1 MPTTAD
7 RTSLLLVLP
16 VLAGVLVLG
25 SCVGAPGVRTVTVTP
40 AHKLDPPTLQ
50 IAPGQGVTWAS
61 REAASDLV
69 IEFYKDGAPQVRG
82 TGAAPVARFDKPGR
96 YPYAL
101 LTRLM
106 TPSGPGAVERM
117 LGEIVVGVPPTSEP
131 GVPEPSPS
139 GPSSLGPDVVRLRSS
154 PDAARVYDYR
164 SQQGIVIK
172 IERTAVS
179 PTALRAGEQ
188 VVLEAQYTLLVPP
201 ESGPVKIKEIWVI
214 RFASSELGRMEKN
227 AVLGSGTYTSQQRL
241 KLPEDAPAGN
251 YTLTTRIETPQAG
264 TVTMD
269 QASAALVVRPRSP

>member
-25 SCVGAPGVRTVTVTP
+25 SCAGAPGVKTVTVTS

-106 TPSGPGAVERM
+106 TPSGPGGVERM
-117 LGEIVVGVPPTSEP
+117 LGEIVVGVPPPTSEP
-131 GVPEPSPS
+131 KVPEPSS
-139 GPSSLGPDVVRLRSS
+139 TGPDVVRLRSS
-154 PDAARVYDYR
+154 PDAARVYEYR
-164 SQQGIVIK
+164 AQQGIVIK

-179 PTALRAGEQ
+179 PNALRAGEQ

-201 ESGPVKIKEIWVI
+201 ESGQVKIKEIWVI
-214 RFASSELGRMEKN
+214 RFASSELGRMEKH

-251 YTLTTRIETPQAG
+251 YMLTTRIEAPQAG